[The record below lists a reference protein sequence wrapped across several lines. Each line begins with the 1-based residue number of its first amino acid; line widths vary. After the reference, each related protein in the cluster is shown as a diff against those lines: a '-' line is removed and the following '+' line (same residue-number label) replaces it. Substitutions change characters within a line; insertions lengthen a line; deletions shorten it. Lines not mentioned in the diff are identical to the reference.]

1 MSLLQKICPTFRSL
15 SLSPRPTKSER
26 SSPHGNGRVK
36 DWTSPAHDFIEMGEF
51 PSLLSCVHSCPAP
64 PVSTHAPFRLP
75 CRNDVNLAVRP
86 TWSTL
91 ISLRCLNHWL
101 TQPAPDTTSGNLRP
115 CAVSLTLR
123 YSSHVGQRL
132 CAHVFR
138 YVQGSRRGIV
148 SSTPPRADFRGKNT
162 EAPPLPVLK
171 RFYRFGSVSAAAL
184 LARARAPFIVE
195 LFMVR
200 FFRRIPGSCL
210 LPADRCCHR
219 QTPDASVR

>member
-1 MSLLQKICPTFRSL
+1 MFESLA
-15 SLSPRPTKSER
+15 
-26 SSPHGNGRVK
+26 
-36 DWTSPAHDFIEMGEF
+36 DA
-51 PSLLSCVHSCPAP
+51 A
-64 PVSTHAPFRLP
+64 STGYH
-75 CRNDVNLAVRP
+75 
-86 TWSTL
+86 
-91 ISLRCLNHWL
+91 
-101 TQPAPDTTSGNLRP
+101 SGNLRP

-171 RFYRFGSVSAAAL
+171 RFYRFGSVSAAVL

-195 LFMVR
+195 LFVVR
-200 FFRRIPGSCL
+200 FFGESPEVVCSRLIGVATVRLPTPACVDRTCGPCTRSAMWLWSDSRRGIWKLPNFLTHFESNGSAELHDTRYLMSCL
-210 LPADRCCHR
+210 LLNWR
-219 QTPDASVR
+219 Q